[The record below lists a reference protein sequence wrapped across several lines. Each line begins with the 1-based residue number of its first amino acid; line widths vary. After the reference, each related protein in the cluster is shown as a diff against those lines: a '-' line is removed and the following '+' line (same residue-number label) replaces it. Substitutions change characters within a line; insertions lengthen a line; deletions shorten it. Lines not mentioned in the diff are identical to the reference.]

1 MKSGH
6 FRDQNGI
13 MSRLCQVQT
22 IGPYN
27 IERGIIS
34 KTSHLKQSK
43 EHWTLEGKALR
54 DFSKSETK
62 RDRKKSYKHY
72 LYIPKKYTSLPNE
85 KGVAQYLGLPRPI

>member
-1 MKSGH
+1 MIFGNCIKEPLY
-6 FRDQNGI
+6 
-13 MSRLCQVQT
+13 LCTVMPNEFT
-22 IGPYN
+22 L
-27 IERGIIS
+27 S
-34 KTSHLKQSK
+34 LSK

>member
-1 MKSGH
+1 MNFNPRVPFIKG
-6 FRDQNGI
+6 
-13 MSRLCQVQT
+13 
-22 IGPYN
+22 
-27 IERGIIS
+27 
-34 KTSHLKQSK
+34 LKILRVLGK

>member
-1 MKSGH
+1 MVWSFMGIFNSLSGLRSFCH
-6 FRDQNGI
+6 RFKGKEVA
-13 MSRLCQVQT
+13 L
-22 IGPYN
+22 
-27 IERGIIS
+27 
-34 KTSHLKQSK
+34 SK
-43 EHWTLEGKALR
+43 EHWTLEVKALR

>member
-1 MKSGH
+1 MELPHKVCAIENETKPKKWH
-6 FRDQNGI
+6 LFKIPI
-13 MSRLCQVQT
+13 ML
-22 IGPYN
+22 I
-27 IERGIIS
+27 
-34 KTSHLKQSK
+34 K

-85 KGVAQYLGLPRPI
+85 KGVAQYLGLPHPI